1 MAYSLNDVL
10 KAIKHPRLILDE
22 IELLYF
28 SSVHSRVDDADCVD
42 ILSED
47 WDVLAILDACRYDM
61 FADTVELPGTLS
73 KVRSKASATDQF
85 LRKNLD
91 GRDATDTVYV
101 TGNPQFYRIQKGIY
115 NVDTIDCQ
123 FHHTVNVWKE
133 NWDDEHRTVRPEDIT
148 NAAVETAEEFPNKRV
163 LVHYLQPHAPFI
175 GPTGRHELPTDVLD
189 FWKRFKMGEIDVDPS
204 VARKS
209 VRENLEL
216 VLDDISRLFTIDG
229 KIVLTADHGEM
240 LGERSGL
247 LPTKK
252 YGHPA
257 GMHTPELLEV
267 PWFEHK
273 SGSRRDVVTEEPVRS
288 DQEDIADETVEERLQ
303 DLGYVG

>member
-115 NVDTIDCQ
+115 NVDTIDCCC
-123 FHHTVNVWKE
+123 VSN
-133 NWDDEHRTVRPEDIT
+133 
-148 NAAVETAEEFPNKRV
+148 
-163 LVHYLQPHAPFI
+163 
-175 GPTGRHELPTDVLD
+175 
-189 FWKRFKMGEIDVDPS
+189 
-204 VARKS
+204 
-209 VRENLEL
+209 
-216 VLDDISRLFTIDG
+216 
-229 KIVLTADHGEM
+229 
-240 LGERSGL
+240 
-247 LPTKK
+247 
-252 YGHPA
+252 
-257 GMHTPELLEV
+257 
-267 PWFEHK
+267 
-273 SGSRRDVVTEEPVRS
+273 
-288 DQEDIADETVEERLQ
+288 
-303 DLGYVG
+303 